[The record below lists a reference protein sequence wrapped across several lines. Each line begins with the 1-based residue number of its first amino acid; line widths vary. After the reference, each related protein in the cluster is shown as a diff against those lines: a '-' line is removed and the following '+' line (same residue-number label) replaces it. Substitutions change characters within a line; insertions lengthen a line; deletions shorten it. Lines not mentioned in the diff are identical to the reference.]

1 MPFARIRCIPLWP
14 RAGRVAQPEKPERM
28 LSEPFCNLEGC
39 LSPVDVQQRLKE
51 AGLSASPRLATRLLA
66 LQQRQ
71 VRLTW
76 SALEV
81 LLAEGQTLLMRGEWL
96 QQPFPIELLIT
107 ELQPAGLVLRQRRGS
122 LELLS
127 SDEVWLESQETALV
141 PLASESV
148 SQAMVRPSRP
158 GAVDEW
164 PDSWR
169 IVSDAEETSRIL
181 EHLRSGFRQVRAQGG
196 NPAPLLWL
204 ALKRKRAEVTREV
217 ARLTHEYL
225 DADAGRQLEGLFSPV
240 GSMAVAALKQ
250 LRQNLADWDPAF
262 LVGLLQ
268 ILWDQSE
275 LRPCIL
281 DVVEDLTGRW
291 QEHPELILAWW
302 EDCLAQAANLEPLLV
317 QRLAQIT
324 LHWARLGLDVVPGL
338 LRRLQKG
345 LALAERMLA
354 SWLLGQLD
362 LQGEERQLLLEQA
375 WALAAEPGLA
385 GQSLIRVEQILTNL
399 GYEAIAPLLED
410 QRFSRLQPDLR
421 CWLVGEAMH
430 WPDLKRAAE
439 LRALQELGSG
449 SRRMLRQLSGL
460 GWKLDFAVE
469 DELRWTLASFL
480 EQEIPHLEDPD
491 DAWAIALLVQL
502 DPDILLRQ
510 FLQARRD
517 AELHSRAFPVR
528 LETLA
533 KHCAASDRP
542 PSNERLEFLL
552 EASLGNSERPE
563 MWRAWAIFL
572 SCPSFPEEMR
582 VPVIEHLEQGKE
594 AFPQLWPEW
603 WEQIQRSP
611 RLSVSSAAELD
622 IQAVVADDKAG
633 RGTVQAVLETL
644 GRRVG
649 HWHQAQELVKALS
662 RRLLFL
668 PVERSPQQRLRW
680 ALAEDSEGD
689 GVFLAQ
695 SWDAEQRDL
704 ALGLLGLLAQRVDL
718 SDDLRRPLRV
728 RCWQF
733 LRDWLDGV
741 ARGGDSYQHRSMPL
755 WTTARQLLPQI
766 SPAEAELVDDLCES
780 VITLQGSC
788 PERLRLLTHGDCL
801 GFLLDW
807 SLAAS
812 EEQAIVR
819 QRQLLVLLQQ
829 LLATSD
835 RDYRP
840 VVVGYLVGL
849 PGERLHAGVQS
860 EWLRLRQRW
869 EGWLYGE

>member
-1 MPFARIRCIPLWP
+1 
-14 RAGRVAQPEKPERM
+14 M
-28 LSEPFCNLEGC
+28 LAEPFCNLEGC

-66 LQQRQ
+66 LQQRL

-81 LLAEGQTLLMRGEWL
+81 LLAEGQSQLMRPEWL
-96 QQPFPIELLIT
+96 QQPFPLELLVT
-107 ELQPAGLVLRQRRGS
+107 ELEPAGLLLRQHRGS
-122 LELLS
+122 LEVLS

-141 PLASESV
+141 PLASESLA
-148 SQAMVRPSRP
+148 QAMVRPSRP
-158 GAVDEW
+158 GTVDEW

-169 IVSDAEETSRIL
+169 IVADAEETSRIL
-181 EHLRSGFRQVRAQGG
+181 EHLRSAFRQTRAQGAS
-196 NPAPLLWL
+196 PAPLLWL
-204 ALKRKRAEVTREV
+204 ALKRKRPEVTHEV

-225 DADAGRQLEGLFSPV
+225 DADAGRQLESLFSPV
-240 GSMAVAALKQ
+240 GHVAVSALKQ
-250 LRQNLADWDPAF
+250 LRQNLASWDPAF

-275 LRPCIL
+275 LRVHIL
-281 DVVEDLTGRW
+281 DVIEELTNRW
-291 QEHPELILAWW
+291 QEHPELILSWW
-302 EDCLAQAANLEPLLV
+302 EDCLAQAAQLEPLLV

-324 LHWARLGLDVVPGL
+324 LHWARLGLEVVPSL

-345 LALAERMLA
+345 LSLAERMLA

-375 WALAAEPGLA
+375 WALAAEPGLG
-385 GQSLIRVEQILTNL
+385 GQWLVRVEQILANL
-399 GYEAIAPLLED
+399 GYEAIAPLLEEP
-410 QRFSRLQPDLR
+410 RFLRLQPDLR
-421 CWLVGEAMH
+421 CWLVGEAMG

-439 LRALQELGSG
+439 LRALQELCGG
-449 SRRMLRQLSGL
+449 SRRMLRQLSGQA
-460 GWKLDFAVE
+460 WKLEFAVE

-502 DPDILLRQ
+502 DPDILTRQ
-510 FLQARRD
+510 YLQARRD

-542 PSNERLEFLL
+542 PTPERLEFLL
-552 EASLGNSERPE
+552 EASLSNSERPE
-563 MWRAWAIFL
+563 MWRSWAIFL
-572 SCPSFPEEMR
+572 SCPSFPPEMR
-582 VPVIEHLEQGKE
+582 APVIEHLEEGKE

-603 WEQIQRSP
+603 WEQIQRSASP
-611 RLSVSSAAELD
+611 SVSSAAELD
-622 IQAVVADDKAG
+622 IQEVVADDKAG
-633 RGTVQAVLETL
+633 RATVQAVLETL
-644 GRRVG
+644 TRRVG
-649 HWHQAQELVKALS
+649 SWHQAQELVKALS

-680 ALAEDSEGD
+680 ALSQDSEGD

-704 ALGLLGLLAQRVDL
+704 ALGLLGQLAQRSDL
-718 SDDLRRPLRV
+718 SDELRRPLRV

-755 WTTARQLLPQI
+755 WTTARQLLPHI
-766 SPAEAELVDDLCES
+766 SPAENELVDELCEN
-780 VITLQGSC
+780 VISLQGSC

-807 SLAAS
+807 AVAAAAELAM
-812 EEQAIVR
+812 IR
-819 QRQLLVLLQQ
+819 QRQLLLLLQQ

-849 PGERLHAGVQS
+849 PTERLHPGVQS

>member
-1 MPFARIRCIPLWP
+1 
-14 RAGRVAQPEKPERM
+14 M
-28 LSEPFCNLEGC
+28 LSEPFCNFDGC
-39 LSPVDVQQRLKE
+39 ASPVEVQARLKE

-66 LQQRQ
+66 LQQRLI
-71 VRLTW
+71 RLTW

-81 LLAEGQTLLMRGEWL
+81 LLAEGQTQLMRPEWL
-96 QQPFPIELLIT
+96 QQPFPLDALALEL
-107 ELQPAGLVLRQRRGS
+107 EPAGLVLRQRRGS
-122 LELLS
+122 LEVLS
-127 SDEVWLESQETALV
+127 SDEVWLETQETALV
-141 PLASESV
+141 PLASDSV
-148 SQAMVRPSRP
+148 AQAMVRPSRP
-158 GAVDEW
+158 GSVDEW

-169 IVSDAEETSRIL
+169 IVADAEDTSRIL
-181 EHLRSGFRQVRAQGG
+181 EHLRSAFRQVRSQRSS
-196 NPAPLLWL
+196 PAPLLWL
-204 ALKRKRAEVTREV
+204 ALKRKRPEVTREV

-225 DADAGRQLEGLFSPV
+225 DADAGRQLESLFSPV
-240 GSMAVAALKQ
+240 GHVAANALRQ
-250 LRQNLADWDPAF
+250 LRQNLSNWDPAF

-268 ILWDQSE
+268 ILWDQSD
-275 LRPCIL
+275 LRLPIL
-281 DVVEDLTGRW
+281 EVVEDLTGRW
-291 QEHPELILAWW
+291 QEQPDLILGWW
-302 EDCLAQAANLEPLLV
+302 EDCLAQAADLEPLLV

-324 LHWARLGLDVVPGL
+324 LHWARLGLDVVPSL

-362 LQGEERQLLLEQA
+362 LQGEDRALLLEQA
-375 WALAAEPGLA
+375 WALAAEPGLG
-385 GQSLIRVEQILTNL
+385 GQSLVRVEQILSSL
-399 GYEAIAPLLED
+399 GYEAIAPLLDE
-410 QRFSRLQPDLR
+410 QRFLRLQPDLR
-421 CWLVGEAMH
+421 CWLVGEASR
-430 WPDLKRAAE
+430 WPELKRVAE
-439 LRALQELGSG
+439 LRALQELGTG

-460 GWKLDFAVE
+460 GWRLEFAVE
-469 DELRWTLASFL
+469 EDLRWTLASFL

-491 DAWAIALLVQL
+491 DTWAIALLVQL
-502 DPDILLRQ
+502 DPEILTRQ
-510 FLQARRD
+510 YTQARRD
-517 AELHSRAFPVR
+517 AELQSRAFPVR

-542 PSNERLEFLL
+542 PSLERLEFLL
-552 EASLGNSERPE
+552 AASHSNSERPE
-563 MWRAWAIFL
+563 MWRSWAILL
-572 SCPSFPEEMR
+572 SCPSFPEQMR
-582 VPVIEHLEQGKE
+582 SLVIEHLEQGKE

-603 WEQIQRSP
+603 WEQIQRS
-611 RLSVSSAAELD
+611 LSIIVSSAAELD
-622 IQAVVADDKAG
+622 IQEVLTDDQSG
-633 RGTVQAVLETL
+633 RATVQAVLETL
-644 GRRVG
+644 GRRVAS
-649 HWHQAQELVKALS
+649 WHRAQDLVKALS

-680 ALAEDSEGD
+680 ALAGDSEGD

-704 ALGLLGLLAQRVDL
+704 ALGLLGRLAQRPDL
-718 SDDLRRPLRV
+718 SDELRRPLRV

-766 SPAEAELVDDLCES
+766 SAAESELVDDLCES
-780 VITLQGSC
+780 VIGLQGSC

-807 SLAAS
+807 ALATS
-812 EEQAIVR
+812 QDQALLR
-819 QRQLLVLLQQ
+819 QRQLLALLQQ

-840 VVVGYLVGL
+840 VVVGYLVAL
-849 PGERLHAGVQS
+849 PTEHLHPGMQA

>member
-1 MPFARIRCIPLWP
+1 M
-14 RAGRVAQPEKPERM
+14 PEKPWRM
-28 LSEPFCNLEGC
+28 LAEPFCNLEGC
-39 LSPVDVQQRLKE
+39 SSPVDVQQRLKE
-51 AGLSASPRLATRLLA
+51 AGLSASPRMATRLLA

-81 LLAEGQTLLMRGEWL
+81 LLTENQALLMRPEWL
-96 QQPFPIELLIT
+96 QQPFPLELLAS
-107 ELQPAGLVLRQRRGS
+107 ELEAGGLVLRQRHAS
-122 LELLS
+122 LEVLS

-141 PLASESV
+141 PLASEAV
-148 SQAMVRPSRP
+148 TRAMVSPSRP

-169 IVSDAEETSRIL
+169 IVADAEENSRIL
-181 EHLRSGFRQVRAQGG
+181 EHLRSAFRQVRAQGG
-196 NPAPLLWL
+196 SPAPLLWL
-204 ALKRKRAEVTREV
+204 ALKRKRPEITREV

-225 DADAGRQLEGLFSPV
+225 DADAGRQLENLFSPV
-240 GSMAVAALKQ
+240 GQVAVAALKQ
-250 LRQNLADWDPAF
+250 LRQNLSSWDPAF

-268 ILWDQSE
+268 ILWDQSD
-275 LRPCIL
+275 LRASIL
-281 DVVEDLTGRW
+281 DVVEELTARW
-291 QEHPELILAWW
+291 QSEPELILAWW
-302 EDCLAQAANLEPLLV
+302 EDCLAQAATLDPLLV

-324 LHWARLGLDVVPGL
+324 LHWARLGLPVVPTL

-375 WALAAEPGLA
+375 WALAAEPGLS
-385 GQSLIRVEQILTNL
+385 GQSLVRVEQILTNL
-399 GYEAIAPLLED
+399 GHEAIAPLLDE
-410 QRFSRLQPDLR
+410 QRFLRLQPDLR
-421 CWLVGEAMH
+421 CWLVGEAMG
-430 WPDLKRAAE
+430 WPDLRREAE
-439 LRALQELGSG
+439 VRALQELGSG
-449 SRRMLRQLSGL
+449 SRRMLRQLSGQNWQL
-460 GWKLDFAVE
+460 EFAVE
-469 DELRWTLASFL
+469 DQQRWTLASFL

-502 DPDILLRQ
+502 DPDILMRQ
-510 FLQARRD
+510 YQQARRD

-542 PSNERLEFLL
+542 PSAERLEFLL
-552 EASLGNSERPE
+552 EASRGNSERPE
-563 MWRAWAIFL
+563 MWRSWAIFL

-582 VPVIEHLEQGKE
+582 GPVIEHLELGKE
-594 AFPQLWPEW
+594 AFPHLWPEW
-603 WEQIQRSP
+603 WEQIQRS
-611 RLSVSSAAELD
+611 RSAQVSRAAELD
-622 IQAVVADDKAG
+622 MQAVLAEDGSSRA
-633 RGTVQAVLETL
+633 TVQAVLEAL
-644 GRRVG
+644 GRRVAF
-649 HWHQAQELVKALS
+649 WQQAQELVKVLS

-668 PVERSPQQRLRW
+668 PIERSPQQRLRW
-680 ALAEDSEGD
+680 ALAEGSEGD
-689 GVFLAQ
+689 GILAPQ
-695 SWDAEQRDL
+695 AWDAEQRDL
-704 ALGLLGLLAQRVDL
+704 ALGLLGQLAQRADL
-718 SDDLRRPLRV
+718 GDELRRPLRV

-766 SPAEAELVDDLCES
+766 SPAEEELVDELCQTVMDL
-780 VITLQGSC
+780 QASC

-807 SLAAS
+807 ALVGD
-812 EEQAIVR
+812 EVTR
-819 QRQLLVLLQQ
+819 QRQLLLLLQQ

-849 PGERLHAGVQS
+849 PTERLHPSMQA